1 MSAAQVSFGNPHLWK
16 QVYSEHKAP
25 FDAIKSLEPLMQD
38 LFSAAART
46 KATKA
51 KRIIEM
57 LVLTGA
63 RSFNDLII
71 LIGNGSGIGAMILSR
86 GMFEYVV
93 MAEYLR
99 RNPKEQADYTAFG
112 IVTSW
117 QRYQK
122 FKKDSPAVAKT
133 IRPEIIAELRKKY
146 SRAAKRMKDKN
157 GKLRRQW
164 HRKPLRN
171 MAEEIGLGE
180 QYSTPYGLAAS
191 MHHGSFEGVAAHL
204 TIQPGEMTFG
214 EPSAEGWIEPA
225 LVSGH
230 IYILQLLE
238 TLNRA
243 MRLGFKAQLA
253 KAVEEFVRVWKG
265 QTKEQAATA

>member
-1 MSAAQVSFGNPHLWK
+1 MSAQQVSFGNPYLWQ
-16 QVYSEHKAP
+16 QVYSENKAP
-25 FDAIKSLEPLMQD
+25 FDTIKSLETLMQE
-38 LFSAAART
+38 LFTAAARAKST
-46 KATKA
+46 KAQ
-51 KRIIEM
+51 RVIEM

-71 LIGNGSGIGAMILSR
+71 LVGNGSGIGAMILSR

-99 RNPKEQADYTAFG
+99 RNPREQADYTAFG

-117 QRYQK
+117 KRYQK
-122 FKKDSPAVAKT
+122 HKKDSPAVAKT
-133 IRPEIIAELRKKY
+133 IRLEIVADLRKKY
-146 SRAAKRMKDKN
+146 GRAAKRMKDKN

-180 QYSTPYGLAAS
+180 QYAEPYGIAAS

-204 TIQPGEMTFG
+204 SSKPEEITFG
-214 EPSAEGWIEPA
+214 EPSAQAWIKTS
-225 LVSGH
+225 LISGH
-230 IYILQLLE
+230 TYILQLLE

-243 MRLGFKAQLA
+243 MRLGFKDRLV
-253 KAVEEFVRVWKG
+253 KANEEFVKSWGAEGKS
-265 QTKEQAATA
+265 EP